1 MSKDL
6 YSPLSSNIHIKDI
19 EEYKKLYTE
28 SIENPKD
35 FFGKLA
41 KENIAW
47 FEDFDEV
54 HNDKFSNTKWFKGGK
69 TNLSFNCIDRHL
81 KNDANKTAIIWEG
94 DDPSD

>member
-19 EEYKKLYTE
+19 GEYKKLYTE
-28 SIENPKD
+28 SIKNPKD

-47 FEDFDEV
+47 FKDFDEV

-69 TNLSFNCIDRHL
+69 TNLSFNSKPKIPTIRYFCPS
-81 KNDANKTAIIWEG
+81 KFMGFSII
-94 DDPSD
+94 P

>member
-19 EEYKKLYTE
+19 AEYKKLYKE

-41 KENIAW
+41 KENSKKFHWDNII
-47 FEDFDEV
+47 EDY
-54 HNDKFSNTKWFKGGK
+54 KRI
-69 TNLSFNCIDRHL
+69 L
-81 KNDANKTAIIWEG
+81 
-94 DDPSD
+94 